1 MLSLFLTFYAR
12 DAAARASAPD
22 LEKARAIARALPG
35 LRRGLLFT
43 PERAPDPSVEY
54 PPPPQLALQLYFS
67 EIALLEA
74 AAGPMGSLKAL
85 AEPGA
90 LPSVDMR
97 GASQQAMLVREF
109 PVPDAAFRTPP
120 GAAPCS
126 DIIHYPGT
134 VEDFNAWLAFY
145 LASHVPLM
153 QRLPG
158 IRSLEI
164 YTRIDWTSAL
174 PWPKAEHV
182 QRNKVV
188 FDDVEALAA
197 ALRSPVRAEMRADF
211 LRFPTFTE
219 GNRHNP
225 MATHEIALE
234 APTAA

>member
-1 MLSLFLTFYAR
+1 MFALFLTFYAR
-12 DAAARASAPD
+12 DAAARASAAD
-22 LEKARAIARALPG
+22 LEKVRTLTRALPG

-43 PERAPDPSVEY
+43 PERALDPFAEY
-54 PPPPQLALQLYFS
+54 PPPPQLALQLYFPD
-67 EIALLEA
+67 IALLEA
-74 AAGPMGSLKAL
+74 AAGPRGGLKAL

-90 LPSVDMR
+90 LPSVDMQ
-97 GASQQAMLVREF
+97 GASQQAMLVRAF
-109 PVPDAAFRTPP
+109 PVPDPAFRTPP

-134 VEDFNAWLAFY
+134 VENFDAWLAFY

-158 IRSLEI
+158 IRELEI

-188 FDDVEALAA
+188 FDDAAALAA

-211 LRFPTFTE
+211 LRFPRFAG

-225 MATHEIALE
+225 MATHDIFD
-234 APTAA
+234 